1 MNLVTPKVEAKDEL
15 TFNET
20 ASEVGL
26 LNIILT

>member
-15 TFNET
+15 TFDEP

-26 LNIILT
+26 LNKV